1 VGTPEIFM
9 FLLSRQYQLIVGA
22 LLVVLMIVTRG
33 HHFASVNV
41 LPSASWAVFLLA
53 GFYLSSRWTFPL
65 FLALAA
71 ALDFS
76 AVFISGVSSYCL
88 SPAYSML
95 LPAYGC
101 LWLGGRWLARHYQP
115 RWSMLMSLAVV
126 TALSAAMATVFSS
139 GGFYWFSGRY
149 TDPTLMELAS
159 RVFDYYPRYLANTA
173 FYVAIALVCH
183 LAFRFSQL
191 HQADKASD
199 R

>member
-1 VGTPEIFM
+1 M

-33 HHFASVNV
+33 HHFASINV

-53 GFYLSSRWTFPL
+53 GFYLSSRWAFPL

-71 ALDFS
+71 SIDFS
-76 AVFISGVSSYCL
+76 AVFISGDSSYCL
-88 SPAYSML
+88 SAAYAML
-95 LPAYGC
+95 LPAYGSV
-101 LWLGGRWLARHYQP
+101 WLGGRWLARHYHPQ
-115 RWSMLMSLAVV
+115 WSMLFSLTLVV
-126 TALSAAMATVFSS
+126 ALSAAMATVFSS

-149 TDPTLMELAS
+149 TDPNLMELAS

-191 HQADKASD
+191 HHADKASD

>member
-1 VGTPEIFM
+1 M
-9 FLLSRQYQLIVGA
+9 FSLSRQHQLIVGA

-53 GFYLSSRWTFPL
+53 GFYLSSRWAFPL
-65 FLALAA
+65 LLALAA

-95 LPAYGC
+95 LPAYGS

-115 RWSMLMSLAVV
+115 EWTLLFSLTAVV
-126 TALSAAMATVFSS
+126 TVSTAMATLFSS

-149 TDPTLMELAS
+149 TDPSLVELAS
-159 RVFDYYPRYLANTA
+159 RLFDYYPQYLANTA
-173 FYVAIALVCH
+173 FYVAIALLCH

>member
-1 VGTPEIFM
+1 M
-9 FLLSRQYQLIVGA
+9 FSLSRQHQLIVGA
-22 LLVVLMIVTRG
+22 LLVALMVVTRG

-53 GFYLSSRWTFPL
+53 GFYLSSRWGFPL
-65 FLALAA
+65 LLALAA

-76 AVFISGVSSYCL
+76 AVLISGVSSYCL

-95 LPAYGC
+95 LPAYGS

-115 RWSMLMSLAVV
+115 QWIMLLSLTAVI
-126 TALSAAMATVFSS
+126 TASTAMATIFSS

-149 TDPTLMELAS
+149 TDPSLVELAS
-159 RVFDYYPRYLANTA
+159 RLLDYYPQYLANTA
-173 FYVAIALVCH
+173 FYVAIALLCH